1 MATTASAHSTTP
13 TTSIDQTRWRILS
26 VGLVGAFMVMF
37 DESMM
42 NAILP
47 SMQVSLH
54 MSSSQVVWA
63 TAGFSLAGAVCLV
76 PSGRLGDDFG
86 RRRLFVVG
94 MILFVVFTA
103 SCALAPNGDW
113 LVASRFAM
121 GLAGAMVIP
130 QVVGLVQQLFA
141 GKERAKAFGV
151 YAALVAASTA
161 FGPLLAGR
169 IIAVAGEHNGW
180 RWVFYAG
187 LPISLAALVLG
198 YLNLPKAQSTRLT
211 KDGTT
216 QHTMRG
222 QDPVGMVLLA
232 AALVC
237 IVLPLAENGDDGVT
251 PPWWTLGVGGVLLV
265 AFLVYERSLDQRG
278 QLPMVRPRL
287 LALPSFFFSF
297 ATSLLVY
304 MAFPPILI
312 LLQLYFQMGLH
323 YTAWHSSMVTILFP
337 IGSLAGAL
345 VGGRLVPR
353 FGRWMVVLGCLM
365 MGAGL
370 AVAAS
375 LTTNYDG
382 GSIALMLAPALLVCG
397 LGAGCVIS
405 CNQSLGLHDI
415 PRSESSMAGGS
426 YQLGVR
432 IGASIGIPIAT
443 SAYFSEVASSH
454 GNFGDAAGS
463 GLLVPT
469 ISAFAAA
476 VLAAVGLVVTKQWG
490 SRDALLQDAPGILEE
505 AAPVAPVAPI
515 APAPLDT
522 RNTSSTRK
530 ESTT

>member
-1 MATTASAHSTTP
+1 MATTASAESP
-13 TTSIDQTRWRILS
+13 TTQLDPTRWRILS

-76 PSGRLGDDFG
+76 PAGRLGDDFG
-86 RRRLFVVG
+86 RRRMFVIG
-94 MILFVVFTA
+94 MILFVLFTV
-103 SCALAPNGDW
+103 SCAVAPNGDW
-113 LVASRFAM
+113 LVASRFVM
-121 GLAGAMVIP
+121 GLAAAMVIP

-141 GKERAKAFGV
+141 KKERPKAFGV

-237 IVLPLAENGDDGVT
+237 IVLPLAENGDEGVT
-251 PPWWTLGVGGVLLV
+251 PPWWKMGVGGVLLV
-265 AFLVYERSLDQRG
+265 AFLLWERSLDQRG
-278 QLPMVRPRL
+278 RLPMVMPRL

-312 LLQLYFQMGLH
+312 LLQLYFQMRLH
-323 YTAWHSSMVTILFP
+323 YTAWHASMVTIIFP
-337 IGSLAGAL
+337 IGSLTGAL
-345 VGGRLVPR
+345 IGGRLVPR
-353 FGRWMVVLGCLM
+353 FGRRTVVLGCLL
-365 MGAGL
+365 MGIGL
-370 AVAAS
+370 GVAAW

-382 GSIALMLAPALLVCG
+382 GNIALALAPALLVCG

-415 PRSESSMAGGS
+415 PREESSTAGGS

-443 SAYFSEVASSH
+443 SEYFSKVASSH
-454 GNFGDAAGS
+454 GNFGDAAGA

-469 ISAFAAA
+469 IAAFSAA
-476 VLAAVGLVVTKQWG
+476 VIAVVGLFVTKQWG
-490 SRDALLQDAPGILEE
+490 SRDAQEHAAPGLLKA
-505 AAPVAPVAPI
+505 AAPVAPG
-515 APAPLDT
+515 APAPLDA
-522 RNTSSTRK
+522 R
-530 ESTT
+530 